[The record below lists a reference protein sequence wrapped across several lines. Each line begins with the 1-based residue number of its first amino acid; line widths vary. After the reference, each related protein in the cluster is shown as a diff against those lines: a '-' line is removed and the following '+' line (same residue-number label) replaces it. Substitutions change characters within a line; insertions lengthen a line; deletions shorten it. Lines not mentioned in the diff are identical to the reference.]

1 MIFIVPI
8 KAFIACVVCLCLGV
22 GVHVRVCVCVC
33 VCACVAIGN
42 YRLCVYKTIYDKMP
56 YVCVEQLK
64 L

>member
-1 MIFIVPI
+1 MC
-8 KAFIACVVCLCLGV
+8 CVFVLGC
-22 GVHVRVCVCVC
+22 GCTCTCVCVC

-42 YRLCVYKTIYDKMP
+42 YRLCVYKTIYDEMP